1 MEWKNGNALVVNPV
15 FRRET
20 RWDERERENAD
31 ISCNDDDDYYEEEND
46 YSVLFYTMTTSY

>member
-1 MEWKNGNALVVNPV
+1 MEELKCVGGESSV